1 VLYRRETFFV
11 IALAP
16 ASRTAVS
23 DLVAGWQPASK
34 LGEKTCGVS
43 VVFLARFVKDVKR
56 GQQEPLWKD

>member
-1 VLYRRETFFV
+1 V